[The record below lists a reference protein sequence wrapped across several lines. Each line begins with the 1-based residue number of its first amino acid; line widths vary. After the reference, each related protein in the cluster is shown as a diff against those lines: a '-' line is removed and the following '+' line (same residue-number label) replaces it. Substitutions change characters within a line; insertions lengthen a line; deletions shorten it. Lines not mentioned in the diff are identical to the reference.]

1 MKRSFLVMSVAM
13 GIALACITP
22 SSAFLPGQSPV
33 VAASQELSD
42 TIGAKWK
49 MKWKKKKWKKIP
61 PGWSRGR
68 KVGWGGGSVPPG
80 HRR

>member
-1 MKRSFLVMSVAM
+1 MWKQVLVLIAVI
-13 GIALACITP
+13 IALAGLTWP
-22 SSAFLPGQSPV
+22 ASAFVPGQSPLI
-33 VAASQELSD
+33 AASQELGN
-42 TIGAKWK
+42 TIEAKWK
-49 MKWKKKKWKKIP
+49 KEKKWKKWKKIP